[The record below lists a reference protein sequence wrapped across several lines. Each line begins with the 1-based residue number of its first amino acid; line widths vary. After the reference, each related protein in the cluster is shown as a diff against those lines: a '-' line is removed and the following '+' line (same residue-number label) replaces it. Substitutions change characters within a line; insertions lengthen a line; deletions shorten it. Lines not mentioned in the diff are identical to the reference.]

1 MIPLLLIIAACLVL
15 FFRKNAES
23 APIPGSDATFVL
35 ELDEVD
41 ATLLS
46 HLHTGDRV
54 LDRRSRRILGDIL
67 DIQTEQRHAEVYS
80 EARGILI
87 QAPIPGKLQIRL
99 TLRGSKR
106 DGEIFTTGG
115 DQVRLGQTYH
125 LRTYDFSGSGR
136 VVTLS

>member
-1 MIPLLLIIAACLVL
+1 MVPLLLIITASLVL
-15 FFRKNAES
+15 FFKRSIES
-23 APIPGSDATFVL
+23 TPIPEVDADFVL

-41 ATLLS
+41 ASLLS

-67 DIQTEQRHAEVYS
+67 DIQTAQSHAEVYS
-80 EARGILI
+80 EARGMLI

-99 TLRGSKR
+99 TLRGSKK
-106 DGEIFTTGG
+106 DGEIFTVGG
-115 DQVRLGQTYH
+115 DAVRLGQTYH

-136 VVTLS
+136 VVTLA